1 MSSPYPLSR
10 YGDKTYE
17 VRAGPAL
24 LPQGADHLPR
34 SAGASAS
41 TGLRRIDLFGEISD
55 LLCKRELI
63 LYG

>member
-1 MSSPYPLSR
+1 MATRRTKSVPGLRSS
-10 YGDKTYE
+10 
-17 VRAGPAL
+17 
-24 LPQGADHLPR
+24 PQGADHLPR